1 MELAQESKSQQGRKK
16 NQMNKNNIGLKL
28 NEIFELISFLWES
41 KKKALTACNTTEAC
55 EINIHYCYF
64 CFHDKNKINLHSYL

>member
-1 MELAQESKSQQGRKK
+1 MELAQERKSQQGRKK
-16 NQMNKNNIGLKL
+16 KQMNKNNIGLKL

-55 EINIHYCYF
+55 EINTPYCYF
-64 CFHDKNKINLHSYL
+64 CFHDKNEINLHSYL